1 MRKIKTLLMGAI
13 LVASTL
19 SAKAQDAK
27 AKTILDKLS
36 KKTESYTSMHADFE
50 YKMLNKEEGINETQK
65 GSLLT
70 QGKKYKFDIAGQVI
84 ISDGKTVWTVLEDA
98 EEVQINEVPQGEDN
112 EDYINPVSIL
122 TMWEKGFKYKYDS
135 KVTLDGVEL
144 DVINLYPEKPDE
156 KSFHTVKLYIN
167 QTKMVVS
174 KIEIKG
180 KDGTDFT
187 YNIKT
192 FTPNE
197 SIAPSKFTFKQ
208 IGLLENICAN
218 FLVHSDRECILKKGI
233 SAVS

>member
-144 DVINLYPEKPDE
+144 DVVNLYPEKPDE

-208 IGLLENICAN
+208 ADHPDFEVIDL
-218 FLVHSDRECILKKGI
+218 R
-233 SAVS
+233 